1 MEFLREKYTAQSA
14 DSNVFYRATALLFW
28 KDFAGRFWGSDEG
41 KSIDLEELVK
51 LNEASYE
58 DGTPMSPSKFALV
71 LFYFMNSRIWLSCI
85 FYLFVFA
92 SCIH

>member
-1 MEFLREKYTAQSA
+1 M
-14 DSNVFYRATALLFW
+14 LFW

-71 LFYFMNSRIWLSCI
+71 LFYFMNSRVQFKCYLA
-85 FYLFVFA
+85 FMYLLFVCLCKLYTLTYKLLSPLFIVINRA
-92 SCIH
+92 NF